1 MVSRT
6 PRAEVSGL
14 LSHQGEK
21 SINFYFI
28 TVPLKEKSTNFY
40 FIMVPLKEK
49 SINFYVIMVPLKVLK
64 YGTPKPSYSTLIET
78 LIDPFKEP

>member
-49 SINFYVIMVPLKVLK
+49 KYKLLCHNGSFKSIKVW
-64 YGTPKPSYSTLIET
+64 YSKAQL
-78 LIDPFKEP
+78 

>member
-14 LSHQGEK
+14 LSNQGEK
-21 SINFYFI
+21 RYKLLFHNGSFKRKKYKLVFHNGSF
-28 TVPLKEKSTNFY
+28 KRK
-40 FIMVPLKEK
+40 
-49 SINFYVIMVPLKVLK
+49 KVLK